1 MLFVKNLILLNLLLV
16 YSVFGNSPEE
26 EQGVKY
32 ANKCEGN
39 FDLNIL
45 FEIRK

>member
-1 MLFVKNLILLNLLLV
+1 MYILIKIFFIHLLV
-16 YSVFGNSPEE
+16 PHFVIGGPEE

-39 FDLNIL
+39 YI
-45 FEIRK
+45 

>member
-1 MLFVKNLILLNLLLV
+1 MYILIKIFFIHLLV
-16 YSVFGNSPEE
+16 SHFVIGGPEE

-39 FDLNIL
+39 YI
-45 FEIRK
+45 

>member
-1 MLFVKNLILLNLLLV
+1 MYVLIRICLIHLLLAFV
-16 YSVFGNSPEE
+16 VVSSPEE

-39 FDLNIL
+39 SIYAT
-45 FEIRK
+45 